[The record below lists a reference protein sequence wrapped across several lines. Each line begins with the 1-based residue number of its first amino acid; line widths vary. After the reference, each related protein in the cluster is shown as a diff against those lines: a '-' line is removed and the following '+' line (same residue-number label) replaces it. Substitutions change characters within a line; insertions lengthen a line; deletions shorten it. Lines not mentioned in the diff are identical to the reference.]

1 LTAGESLPW
10 LGASAMLLSS
20 GFFSGAETALFSLA
34 EEQIATAKPR
44 VRKLLSQPREV
55 LVTIL
60 LGNLFIN
67 LLFFTSLPYMFPAAM
82 QSHGLLTGAAA
93 LVALLVVGE
102 IVPKTLALRSSQRV
116 SSLVAVPLV
125 PILAWLR
132 PLHRLVN
139 AIMDVILRALGVGLA
154 GERGVSP
161 QDLATALELSA
172 QDGDLAGR
180 EADLLAE
187 IVDLGHLRVREI
199 MTPRVDM
206 LAADLDHDAEQRTHL
221 LEETE
226 RQGLTWLPV
235 IRGDAD
241 TVVGRVL
248 VRDMFLQPDRPLAEI
263 SMPVTFVP
271 EVASVLSMLETLRS
285 ERVAEAIV
293 IDEWGGTAGVVTLED
308 LFEELVGE
316 MRVEGEELDRTVIP
330 LGEGCYR
337 VAGGASIRDWNDF
350 FEAEVVPNA
359 FETVGGYVTALLG
372 RIPRE
377 GDEVTLGAGLGCK
390 VTEVRGRR
398 VLSVE
403 LYLEGSQGGNS

>member
-1 LTAGESLPW
+1 MTLGEALPW
-10 LGASAMLLSS
+10 LGASSMLLSS
-20 GFFSGAETALFSLA
+20 GFLAGAETALFSLG
-34 EEQIATAKPR
+34 EEQVAAARPR
-44 VRKLLSQPREV
+44 VRKLLSQPREL

-67 LLFFTSLPYMFPAAM
+67 LLFFTSLPYLFPSAM
-82 QSHGLLTGAAA
+82 QSNALVTGAQA
-93 LVALLVVGE
+93 LLALLVVGE
-102 IVPKTLALRSSQRV
+102 IVPKTIALRSSERV

-125 PILAWLR
+125 PILAWVR
-132 PLHRLVN
+132 PLRRVVN
-139 AIMDVILRALGVGLA
+139 AIMDVLLRAFGVGPA
-154 GERGVSP
+154 AERGVSP

-172 QDGDLAGR
+172 KDGDLAGR

-187 IVDLGHLRVREI
+187 IVELGHLRVREI

-206 LAADLDHDAEQRTHL
+206 LAADLDHDVEQRAHL
-221 LEETE
+221 LEATE
-226 RQGLTWLPV
+226 RQRLTWLPV

-241 TVVGRVL
+241 TVVGRVD
-248 VRDMFLQPDRPLAEI
+248 VRDMLLEPDRPLAELI
-263 SMPVTFVP
+263 MPVTFVP
-271 EVASVLSMLETLRS
+271 EVASVLSMLEVLRA

-316 MRVEGEELDRTVIP
+316 MRVEGEEIDRVVIP

-337 VAGGASIRDWNDF
+337 VSGGASIRDWNDF

-359 FETVGGYVTALLG
+359 FETVGGYVAALLG

-377 GDEVTLGAGLGCK
+377 GDQVILGAGLACK
-390 VTEVRGRR
+390 ITEVRGRR

-403 LYLEGSQGGNS
+403 LYLEGSQGGDS